1 MKTLWVSLKMLLLM
15 TLLTGILYPLAITAF
30 SKLVFPS
37 QSNGSLIK
45 VNGKVVGSKLIGQKF
60 DSVAYFWPRPSA
72 VDYNPLPSGA
82 SNYGPTN
89 AKLQKQISERR
100 KDLINKNGL
109 TQNSVISSE
118 MLMASA
124 SGLDPHISP
133 EAVYLQV
140 DRVAKARNFNQNQR
154 QQMLKIIDNLIE
166 EPQFDLFG
174 QTRVN
179 VLLLNLEINSIR

>member
-30 SKLVFPS
+30 SKFVFPN

-45 VNGKVVGSKLIGQKF
+45 INGKVVGSKLIGQKF

-82 SNYGPTN
+82 SNYGPTS

-100 KDLINKNGL
+100 KDFISKNGL
-109 TQNSVISSE
+109 TKNSVIPSE

-154 QQMLKIIDNLIE
+154 QKMLKIISNLIE
-166 EPQFDLFG
+166 KPQFDLFG
-174 QTRVN
+174 QSRVN

>member
-1 MKTLWVSLKMLLLM
+1 LDFLKNVVADDSSHGDIISSCYHGFFKTCISEPIQRK
-15 TLLTGILYPLAITAF
+15 PD
-30 SKLVFPS
+30 KN
-37 QSNGSLIK
+37 QR
-45 VNGKVVGSKLIGQKF
+45 KVVGSKLIGQKF
-60 DSVAYFWPRPSA
+60 DSVAYFWPRHSA
-72 VDYNPLPSGA
+72 IDYNPLPSGA
-82 SNYGPTN
+82 SNYGPTS

-100 KDLINKNGL
+100 KDLISKNGL
-109 TQNSVISSE
+109 TKNSVIPSE

-140 DRVAKARNFNQNQR
+140 DRVAKARNFNQSQR
-154 QQMLKIIDNLIE
+154 QQMLKIIGNLIE